1 MDISLGGLSTAPKTP
16 VTLPLKMAN
25 RHGLIAG
32 ATGTGKTVTLKII
45 AEQFAAAGIPVFLTD
60 IKGDLTGFCQP
71 SALQD
76 FLVKRADLL
85 GQPIMPTALPMAVWD
100 IFGDDGIAVRTTPS
114 EMGPLLLGRLMEL
127 NETQQGVLD
136 ILFKMADDE
145 GLLILDLSDLRA
157 LLSHMSDNTQ
167 TLSKTYGNVTAA
179 SVAAIQRALLRLQEQ
194 GADMFFGEPA
204 LDLNDL
210 MQVTYDGRGMVN
222 VLKADRLMTA
232 PRLYA
237 SFLLWLLSELFE
249 QLPEAGDTA
258 KPKFVLFFDEAHLL
272 FTDTPK
278 IVLEKI
284 AQVVRLIRSKG
295 VGVYFITQGPGD
307 IPDTILAQLGH
318 RVQHALRAFT
328 PAQQKDIKA
337 CADGFRPNPAF
348 DVRDAVQSLQVGEAL
363 VSVLQSD
370 GTPSVVEK
378 VMIRPPVSTLGPA
391 DTGTLKDTNARNPL
405 MGKYHQ
411 RLDRVSATE
420 TLGQRNA
427 QRAAETPAP
436 EEAEKPRATN
446 GRMGSGEALMKSV
459 IRAVGSQVGRQL
471 TNALIRGVLG
481 GLRGG
486 QSR

>member
-1 MDISLGGLSTAPKTP
+1 MTQTDITLGGLSSSPKNP

-32 ATGTGKTVTLKII
+32 ATGTGKTVTLKIMV
-45 AEQFAAAGIPVFLTD
+45 EQFAAAGIPVFLTD
-60 IKGDLTGFCQP
+60 VKGDLTGFCQP
-71 SALQD
+71 SSLQD

-85 GQPIMPTALPMAVWD
+85 GAPITPTALPMTMWD
-100 IFGDDGIAVRTTPS
+100 IYGTGGIAVRTTLS

-136 ILFKMADDE
+136 ILFRVADDQ
-145 GLLILDLSDLRA
+145 GMLLLDLSDLRA
-157 LLSHMSDNTQ
+157 LLTHMAENAAD
-167 TLSKTYGNVTAA
+167 LSKTYGNVTAA
-179 SVAAIQRALLRLQEQ
+179 SVAAIQRAALRLEEQ
-194 GADMFFGEPA
+194 GADAFFGEPA
-204 LDLNDL
+204 LDLRDL

-222 VLKADRLMTA
+222 VLKSDRLMLA

-258 KPKFVLFFDEAHLL
+258 KPKFAMFFDEAHLL

-278 IVLEKI
+278 VVLEKI
-284 AQVVRLIRSKG
+284 EQVVRLIRSKG

-307 IPDTILAQLGH
+307 IPDSILAQLGH

-348 DVRDAVQSLQVGEAL
+348 KVEDAVQELQVGEAL
-363 VSVLQSD
+363 VSVLQPD
-370 GTPSVVEK
+370 GTPSVVDR
-378 VMIRPPVSTLGPA
+378 VLIRPPASALGPA
-391 DTGTLKDTNARNPL
+391 DPASLNEVITRNPFS
-405 MGKYHQ
+405 GKYAT
-411 RLDRVSATE
+411 RLDRTSAAE
-420 TLGQRNA
+420 TLA
-427 QRAAETPAP
+427 QRAAQVAPAQQQ
-436 EEAEKPRATN
+436 AEPTAPKSSGRAPMSN
-446 GRMGSGEALMKSV
+446 GEAMVKSIV
-459 IRAVGSQVGRQL
+459 RAVGSQVGRQL

-481 GLRGG
+481 GLKR
-486 QSR
+486 